1 MIKVEDIQ
9 SYGKEHL
16 ETVVASATTVQN
28 GLQAIASAYGDYT
41 KKSFEDTKS
50 FVEKLSGVKSL
61 DKAIEVQTEF
71 AKSAYETYVAEAQKI
86 AGLYTDLA
94 KQASRSSPRPQP
106 TNCGAGKTKSPA
118 IAAGLFLF
126 SDWQALPRDAPVTS
140 ACGVERFEIC
150 GTGSICLDRGGQS
163 LKPLP
168 AGSFVLSNPTGL
180 INLQQDRRGR
190 NQPAAGRVG
199 PNICARLRRAKT
211 GPILQI
217 DRSS

>member
-71 AKSAYETYVAEAQKI
+71 AKSAYETFVAESQKI

-94 KQASRSSPRPQP
+94 KQAY
-106 TNCGAGKTKSPA
+106 K
-118 IAAGLFLF
+118 
-126 SDWQALPRDAPVTS
+126 PV
-140 ACGVERFEIC
+140 E
-150 GTGSICLDRGGQS
+150 
-163 LKPLP
+163 
-168 AGSFVLSNPTGL
+168 GL
-180 INLQQDRRGR
+180 IAKFT
-190 NQPAAGRVG
+190 PAA
-199 PNICARLRRAKT
+199 AH
-211 GPILQI
+211 
-217 DRSS
+217 